1 MSYKK
6 ERITNLKAKTDIKS
20 KRVDFYILK
29 KNYFQKHL
37 FRYLTELEENVTP
50 NNRFSSRLKFKN
62 PPQKT
67 RWCKTRWQVHFVLV
81 CLGVA

>member
-50 NNRFSSRLKFKN
+50 NNRFLSRLKFKKKN
-62 PPQKT
+62 PKNQM
-67 RWCKTRWQVHFVLV
+67 V
-81 CLGVA
+81 